1 MNREASVPDITGFF
15 EIRFES
21 IGGLGA
27 HAAGQIVASAA
38 VLRMGLNGSHFSSYG
53 SEKKGSVVR
62 SFVRLAA
69 AGRAIRSSAPIETP
83 DVVVVFH
90 SGLLAHPATLAG
102 IRADGLLIYSGTEG
116 EVPEG
121 LALLPSTTRV
131 IRVDAQTIATEER
144 SRPNAVLIGTLTA
157 ALPLLDR
164 QAVLDT
170 LEATFAGRHA
180 EAVAANERA
189 FTRGAMEIEIIE
201 NVGRSEG
208 DLPPLSSNPL
218 WGYRTAPIGGVLPTP
233 GNTAH
238 NDLHTSRTGW
248 MPVLDEDKCI
258 HCGMCDMVCPDLCLV
273 WSTHTDDKGKPTV
286 RLDGIDYQYCKG
298 CMRCVETCSTLAMT
312 REAETAGLADSL
324 RVPLFTDLSAAT
336 GGKNAT

>member
-69 AGRAIRSSAPIETP
+69 AGRAIRTSAPIETP

-102 IRADGLLIYSGTEG
+102 IRADGLLIYSGTKG

-121 LALLPSTTRV
+121 LALLPATTRV

-157 ALPLLDR
+157 ALPFLDR

-170 LEATFAGRHA
+170 LEATFRRAPRGGRGSQRTRIHTRRRGNRDSSRTL
-180 EAVAANERA
+180 AAARA
-189 FTRGAMEIEIIE
+189 ISLRCRPTRSGA
-201 NVGRSEG
+201 
-208 DLPPLSSNPL
+208 
-218 WGYRTAPIGGVLPTP
+218 TAPRRLAECCRRPETRHTMTCTP
-233 GNTAH
+233 HAPAGCRCSMTTSASTAACATWSAPIFA
-238 NDLHTSRTGW
+238 LCGRRTRTTTESR
-248 MPVLDEDKCI
+248 P
-258 HCGMCDMVCPDLCLV
+258 
-273 WSTHTDDKGKPTV
+273 
-286 RLDGIDYQYCKG
+286 
-298 CMRCVETCSTLAMT
+298 
-312 REAETAGLADSL
+312 
-324 RVPLFTDLSAAT
+324 
-336 GGKNAT
+336 